1 MWYSVCRN
9 LYRINN
15 FNWIGGGVMFLG
27 LIAVG
32 IIIYL
37 LFRNKN
43 YKVFQSA
50 NETFSAQEILKQR
63 LAKGEIDEDTY
74 NNLKDKISR

>member
-1 MWYSVCRN
+1 
-9 LYRINN
+9 
-15 FNWIGGGVMFLG
+15 MFLG

-43 YKVFQSA
+43 YKPFQSA